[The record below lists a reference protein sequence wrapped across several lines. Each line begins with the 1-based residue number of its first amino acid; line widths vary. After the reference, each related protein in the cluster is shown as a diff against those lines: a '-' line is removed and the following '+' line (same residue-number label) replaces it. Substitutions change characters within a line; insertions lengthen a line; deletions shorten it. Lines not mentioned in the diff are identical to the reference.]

1 LLNTD
6 RLNSPFF
13 KNLTNLSIV
22 EFINIAVP
30 FIILPYLLRVIGKE
44 YYGLVIFA
52 QAVISYF
59 LILQNFGIN
68 TYAVKEVSLIKN
80 NKRKLNSLVS
90 NVFVFKIALFFF
102 SFLLL
107 FLLVSVFPYFK
118 EIKLLLF
125 LTMWICFFD
134 VIFPKWYFQGLERM
148 KYITYV
154 FVVSKLGSLFLI
166 IFFVKEPNDYILI
179 PIIYGVSS
187 IIAGLGSLVILFKID
202 RVNFLFPKISDL
214 KILMQRSNT
223 FFISEAA
230 VAVFANSNKVIIGS
244 VLGMNE
250 LAYYDLADKIVSVF
264 KHVPLNIVR
273 NSIYPRVVITK
284 NMNIVKNTTLIM
296 GAYSIIVIVF
306 IMIFASSIVNIIG
319 GIEMSNSS
327 NILKLFSISIF
338 TTHISNYYI
347 TIGLWSFGYEKVFK
361 NLMIYSTLVFLALF
375 VLIWQ
380 LKMINIYS
388 MTILPIIVDV
398 YLIFHTYYIYKQKK
412 LF

>member
-1 LLNTD
+1 MLNTD

-90 NVFVFKIALFFF
+90 NVFVFKITLFFF

-107 FLLVSVFPYFK
+107 FLLVSVFPYFN

-214 KILMQRSNT
+214 KTLMQRSNT

-244 VLGMNE
+244 FLGMNE

>member
-1 LLNTD
+1 MLNTD

-102 SFLLL
+102 SLLLL

-347 TIGLWSFGYEKVFK
+347 TVGLWSFGYEKVFK

>member
-1 LLNTD
+1 MLNTD

-388 MTILPIIVDV
+388 ITILPIIVDV

>member
-388 MTILPIIVDV
+388 ITILPIIVDV

>member
-102 SFLLL
+102 SLLLL

-347 TIGLWSFGYEKVFK
+347 TVGLWSFGYEKVFK

>member
-1 LLNTD
+1 MLNTD

>member
-1 LLNTD
+1 MLNTD

-90 NVFVFKIALFFF
+90 NVFVFKITLFFF

-107 FLLVSVFPYFK
+107 FLLVSVFPYFN

-214 KILMQRSNT
+214 KTLMQRSNT

-244 VLGMNE
+244 FLGMNE

-327 NILKLFSISIF
+327 NVLKLFSISIF

>member
-90 NVFVFKIALFFF
+90 NVFVFKITLFFF

-107 FLLVSVFPYFK
+107 FLLVSVFPYFN

-214 KILMQRSNT
+214 KTLMQRSNT

-244 VLGMNE
+244 FLGMNE